1 MSKAEKKF
9 DAVAMMRA
17 ARDKISAE
25 IEGMTLEEELR
36 WLASQELDDPFLR
49 RLRER
54 AAQQADQRPG
64 LRPAADRQGVG
75 QHREALLR
83 SWDAYFNQ

>member
-25 IEGMTLEEELR
+25 IAGMTLEEELR
-36 WLASQELDDPFLR
+36 WLASQPLQDPFLK
-49 RLRER
+49 RLRDR
-54 AAQQADQRPG
+54 AAQQAD
-64 LRPAADRQGVG
+64 AADRPSAGG
-75 QHREALLR
+75 
-83 SWDAYFNQ
+83 